1 MAKYATHRYYDVANL
16 NALYDN
22 DWAPPGYPNPPLR
35 GLGAGV
41 LAGGSALGIPPKVEA
56 YRSGSL
62 GAEDPAYPW
71 KVKSGSTQRLQGDL
85 NEILARKK
93 MNILLA
99 DGVLAGRTCGAI
111 KFALDNGEELWANP
125 STCADHVS
133 EWISPTK
140 ASSGA
145 PYVAPPVPGRC
156 PEGQEPDASGKC
168 VPSFVAA
175 DVSGNKWLM
184 IGGAVAAMAIGG
196 ALYLKSKKKRHA
208 QAA

>member
-1 MAKYATHRYYDVANL
+1 MKYAPHRYFDVANL
-16 NALYDN
+16 NAIYDN

-41 LAGGSALGIPPKVEA
+41 LAGGSALGIPPRVEA

-85 NEILARKK
+85 NEHLARKK
-93 MNILLA
+93 MNILVT
-99 DGVLAGRTCGAI
+99 DGILAGRTCGAI
-111 KFALDNGEELWANP
+111 KWALDQGEELWANP

-133 EWISPTK
+133 EWIAPTK
-140 ASSGA
+140 AGSGA
-145 PYVAPPVPGRC
+145 PYVPPTVKC
-156 PEGQEPDASGKC
+156 PEGQVADASGKC
-168 VPSFVAA
+168 APIFVPA
-175 DVSGNKWLM
+175 DVSGNKWLW

-196 ALYLKSKKKRHA
+196 ALFMKSKKKRHA
-208 QAA
+208 HAA